1 MPSPDLPQPIYPNA
15 PTAQPPAPPAFY
27 GAPGHGAPGGQLP
40 PQGPGGWNAG
50 PQQPF
55 PTPPGG
61 GAGRR
66 TQILLAAG
74 AAAVVAAVVLV
85 IVLTTRSSDTPT
97 GNTAGTG
104 TQNTAGGNQVPPTGQ
119 GGNNGAGQ
127 GSGAGKAEIVSAL
140 SLTLGT
146 GFQPSSYD
154 CMADELIADPDLYT
168 ALNTTMTA
176 SDSSAFA
183 GIVIGCSSVDERVE
197 TVATA
202 MSLQNDA
209 TVVDCTVAVMY
220 SWDESTWQWYFEGV
234 LNPATQANMP
244 TQAFGADCGQG
255 F

>member
-15 PTAQPPAPPAFY
+15 PSAQPPAPPAFQ
-27 GAPGHGAPGGQLP
+27 GAPGGYP
-40 PQGPGGWNAG
+40 PQGPGGWNGA
-50 PQQPF
+50 PQQPY
-55 PTPPGG
+55 PAPPGG
-61 GAGRR
+61 GSGRR

-74 AAAVVAAVVLV
+74 AAVLVAAVVLV

-119 GGNNGAGQ
+119 GGNNGSAP
-127 GSGAGKAEIVSAL
+127 AKAEIVSAL
-140 SLTLGT
+140 SVTLGT
-146 GFQPSSYD
+146 GFQSSSYD
-154 CMADELIADPDLYT
+154 CMADALIADPELYT

-176 SDSSAFA
+176 GDSSAFA
-183 GIVIGCSSVDERVE
+183 AVVIGCSSVDERVE

-202 MSLQNDA
+202 MSLQNDP
-209 TVVDCTVAVMY
+209 TVVDCTVMVMY

-244 TQAFGADCGQG
+244 TQAFGTDCGQG